1 MASNCNPRR
10 PAWASL
16 VATLLAAASAS
27 ASPFFAG
34 ADISAL
40 PVLEGAGAVYYD
52 GTQSGDAIEILKD
65 HGVNYYR
72 LRLFVS
78 PTGSPDPFVVQ
89 DLAYTVALAQRVKA
103 AGGKL
108 LLDFHYSDTWA
119 DPGTQSKP
127 AAWDGLSGVALQQ
140 RVHDYTRDSIAAF
153 AAADVTPD
161 IVQIGNEVSN
171 GLLWNDGYPWSG
183 GSHDAGF
190 NRLAALLTAGIDGA
204 KTGAPPGQ
212 EPLVMIHHDKGAEWS
227 TTSYFFNKLI
237 QRGVDFDLIGYS
249 YYPKFHYDPVTGAGD
264 VADVVTNLHNTAT
277 TFNKP
282 VILAEVGFPSRGASF
297 EPDYEFD
304 VSAAG
309 QRAYLQALVDALLT
323 TPNGLGWGA
332 FWWNADARPVAG
344 LPIWEGGRYGLFD
357 QSGRLLP
364 AAEVFADLPTV
375 LDGDFNGDGAVNAAD
390 YTVWRDSLGQLIAA
404 GTGADGDLDGVVDAG
419 DNALWRAHYGADLSS
434 TRIPEPTA
442 IALVTSTV
450 SLLGRARRK
459 NGMFSE

>member
-1 MASNCNPRR
+1 M
-10 PAWASL
+10 L

-27 ASPFFAG
+27 AGPFFAG

-65 HGVNYYR
+65 HGVSYYR

-78 PTGSPDPFVVQ
+78 PAGSPDPFVVQ

-127 AAWDGLSGVALQQ
+127 AAWAGLTGVPLQQ
-140 RVHDYTRDSIAAF
+140 QVYNYTRDSVAAF
-153 AAADVTPD
+153 AAAGVTPE

-183 GSHDAGF
+183 GSNDAGF
-190 NRLAALLTAGIDGA
+190 NRLAALLRAGIDGA
-204 KTGAPPGQ
+204 KAGAPPGQ

-227 TTSYFFNKLI
+227 TTSYFFNKLV

-249 YYPKFHYDPVTGAGD
+249 YYPKFHYDPVTGTGD
-264 VADVVTNLHNTAT
+264 VADVITNLHNTAT

-344 LPIWEGGRYGLFD
+344 LPVWEGGRYGLFD

-364 AAEVFADLPTV
+364 AAEVFASLPSSV
-375 LDGDFNGDGAVNAAD
+375 DGDYNGDGAADAAD
-390 YTVWRDSLGQLIAA
+390 YTVWRDSLGQLVSA
-404 GTGADGDLDGVVDAG
+404 GAGADGDFDGVVDAG
-419 DNALWRAHYGADLSS
+419 DFVRWRAHYGDGPALNS
-434 TRIPEPTA
+434 IPEPTA
-442 IALVTSTV
+442 LVVAAFSIV
-450 SLLGRARRK
+450 ASLLIRVRPTPGSNDGARPK
-459 NGMFSE
+459 